1 MYLVGAVPVVVTG
14 RRACLD
20 DAVVAQDK
28 ASAVPKYIFI
38 IKTICYQTAP
48 PKGFFLCPVPVQK
61 LNTFF
66 PAFRQVVKK
75 LDALPRNGRPVC
87 FFYTVRAAFPAK
99 APARG
104 ASTLF
109 AKRQAP

>member
-38 IKTICYQTAP
+38 IKKERIFFCNQIHIPSSLEVIKKKAYQI
-48 PKGFFLCPVPVQK
+48 
-61 LNTFF
+61 
-66 PAFRQVVKK
+66 
-75 LDALPRNGRPVC
+75 
-87 FFYTVRAAFPAK
+87 
-99 APARG
+99 
-104 ASTLF
+104 
-109 AKRQAP
+109 